1 MILIVFIAFLALAAA
16 VTIIDWRHGVP
27 LLILTGVLQ
36 DPARKLTTGEP
47 VALTMSVIVVY
58 LAIIIATQARLQ
70 RVMGEF
76 AKRFAAIWGA
86 FGLAIFF
93 IALAAV
99 NGLITNGIGLWRVP
113 MISLFIYLAPLPAV
127 LIGYLY
133 IDREETLYRFLA
145 FYSIVTSAALIGTVL
160 EYLRFDWRVLGMVH
174 QTGDYLRYL
183 PGMEIRMLS
192 GFYRGPDIM
201 AWHAATLACIG
212 IAMVVRAGIQR
223 SALWWSMVA
232 SWGCFNA
239 IISGRRKAIYFIAV
253 FAAVFLWRYFRQLKT
268 QHVVGFVVAAMAI
281 AFVVHE
287 VSSHEE
293 SSVYTRAALTTQRE
307 VTDRL
312 EGGLFDTIQQFGY
325 LGAGLGV
332 ATQGA
337 YHVTDD
343 AANMVSGWQEG
354 GLGKLAVELGVPG
367 LLAVAFLVWRV
378 FFTMNR
384 IARFPDLPG
393 TSQLA
398 RAMLFAMIIANIANF
413 AASAQAYSDP
423 VLTLLTAFF
432 AGCLFA
438 TSKLDEQQPALA
450 PEPEPQHP
458 PLAVVTA

>member
-1 MILIVFIAFLALAAA
+1 MILVVFLAYLGLAAA
-16 VTIIDWRHGVP
+16 VTIMDWRRGVP
-27 LLILTGVLQ
+27 LLVLTGVLQ
-36 DPARKLTTGEP
+36 DPARKLTPNQP
-47 VALTMSVIVVY
+47 VAMTMSVIVIY
-58 LAIIIATQARLQ
+58 LAIMIASQSRLQ
-70 RVMGEF
+70 RALGEF
-76 AKRFAAIWGA
+76 TKRFSGIWAA
-86 FGLAIFF
+86 FGIAFFF

-99 NGLITNGIGLWRVP
+99 NGLITNGVGLWRVP

-127 LIGYLY
+127 LIGYVY
-133 IDREETLYRFLA
+133 VDREETLYRFVTL
-145 FYSIVTSAALIGTVL
+145 YSIVTSIALVGTVM
-160 EYLRFDWRVLGMVH
+160 EYLRMDSRVLGMVK

-201 AWHAATLACIG
+201 AWHAATLTCLA
-212 IAMVVRAGIQR
+212 IAMVVRAGIRR
-223 SALWWSMVA
+223 SALWWAAVA
-232 SWGCFNA
+232 SWGCFHA

-253 FAAVFLWRYFRQLKT
+253 FAAVFVWRYFRQLKT
-268 QHVVGFVVAAMAI
+268 QHVIGFAVAALAI
-281 AFVVHE
+281 AFVVHQ
-287 VSSHEE
+287 VASHEQ
-293 SSVYTRAALTTQRE
+293 SSVYTRAALTTQQE
-307 VTDRL
+307 VTERL
-312 EGGLFDTIQQFGY
+312 EGGLLDTIRQFGY

-343 AANMVSGWQEG
+343 SAQVVTGWQEG

-393 TSQLA
+393 TAQVA
-398 RAMLFAMIIANIANF
+398 RAMLFALIIANILNF

-438 TSKLDEQQPALA
+438 TSKLDEQPATA
-450 PEPEPQHP
+450 PEPEPKP
-458 PLAVVTA
+458 ALAVVTA